1 VIESKAKDIPVKETR
16 PKTTMN
22 LGSILKGQ
30 PKEET
35 KKEEKN
41 GTLPKTDAPVNEN
54 QLRQI
59 WSAYAEMKKDQMAE
73 YHLLKQPFKF
83 ENNLITLSL
92 TNPIEEPILTS
103 IKQDLITYL
112 REKLSNNSLQVEGH
126 MQEQQQGKKVAYT
139 NKEKFEHLA
148 EKNPLLK
155 QLKEKLGLD
164 PDF

>member
-1 VIESKAKDIPVKETR
+1 
-16 PKTTMN
+16 MN

-41 GTLPKTDAPVNEN
+41 GTHPKTDAPVNEN

-59 WSAYAEMKKDQMAE
+59 WSAYAELKKDQMAE
-73 YHLLKQPFKF
+73 YHLLNQPFVFK
-83 ENNLITLSL
+83 ENIITLTL
-92 TNPIEEPILTS
+92 TNPIEEPILNS
-103 IKQDLITYL
+103 VKQDLLSYL
-112 REKLSNNSLQVEGH
+112 RDKLGNNSLQVEGH
-126 MQEQQQGKKVAYT
+126 MQEQQQGKRIAYT

-148 EKNPLLK
+148 EKNPLLIE
-155 QLKEKLGLD
+155 LKERLGLD

>member
-1 VIESKAKDIPVKETR
+1 
-16 PKTTMN
+16 MN

-41 GTLPKTDAPVNEN
+41 GTHPKTDAPVNEN

-59 WSAYAEMKKDQMAE
+59 WSAYAELKKDQMAE
-73 YHLLKQPFKF
+73 YHLLNQPFVF
-83 ENNLITLSL
+83 IENIITLTL
-92 TNPIEEPILTS
+92 TNPIEEPILNS
-103 IKQDLITYL
+103 VKQDLLSYL
-112 REKLSNNSLQVEGH
+112 RDKLGNNSLQVEGH
-126 MQEQQQGKKVAYT
+126 MQEQQQGKRIAYT

-148 EKNPLLK
+148 EKNPLLIE
-155 QLKEKLGLD
+155 LKERLGLD

>member
-1 VIESKAKDIPVKETR
+1 
-16 PKTTMN
+16 MN

-73 YHLLKQPFKF
+73 YHLLKQPFKV

-126 MQEQQQGKKVAYT
+126 MQEQQQGKKIAYT

>member
-1 VIESKAKDIPVKETR
+1 VIESKAKDIPVKESR

-41 GTLPKTDAPVNEN
+41 GTHPKTDAHVNEN

-59 WSAYAEMKKDQMAE
+59 WSAYAELKKDQMAE
-73 YHLLKQPFKF
+73 YHLLNQPFVFK
-83 ENNLITLSL
+83 ENIITLTL
-92 TNPIEEPILTS
+92 TNPIEEPILNS
-103 IKQDLITYL
+103 VKQDLLSYL
-112 REKLSNNSLQVEGH
+112 REKLGNNSLQVEGH
-126 MQEQQQGKKVAYT
+126 MQEQQQGKRIAYT

-148 EKNPLLK
+148 EKNPLLIE
-155 QLKEKLGLD
+155 LKERLGLD